1 MMMEE
6 ECDTES
12 VRAAQV
18 LVNLSCVRGG
28 TAAAPRRGA
37 TKLSDVAIHAVEI
50 LMTEGELNPLAF
62 TTTPMKRRIY
72 DAVAVLRTLI
82 CHRGRGR
89 GSPVVFDGFD
99 KIREVMATI
108 GSYNQSTDMDPQL
121 TRAARGTLQ
130 ILAAANGEYV
140 SIMDIAKE
148 LGRKESI
155 RFSKDVD
162 MERRVYDTLSVFSAL
177 GIAEQNSKM
186 CALNMH
192 ILSSTPNFCSIAL
205 EAMRQR
211 RSTICKKN
219 FN

>member
-1 MMMEE
+1 MMEE
-6 ECDTES
+6 ACDPES
-12 VRAAQV
+12 VLAAQV
-18 LVNLSCVRGG
+18 LVNLSCVRE

-37 TKLSDVAIHAVEI
+37 TKLSDVAIHAVKI

-62 TTTPMKRRIY
+62 TATPMKRRIY

-82 CHRGRGR
+82 CHRESGR
-89 GSPVVFDGFD
+89 GSPVVFDGFG
-99 KIREVMATI
+99 KIREVMTTI

-130 ILAAANGEYV
+130 ILTAANGKYV
-140 SIMDIAKE
+140 SIMEIANE
-148 LGRKESI
+148 LGRKESL

-177 GIAEQNSKM
+177 GITEQNSKM

-192 ILSSTPNFCSIAL
+192 ILSNTNFGIIAL

-211 RSTICKKN
+211 GRSTICKKN